1 MTGCELM
8 QDRLK
13 KLYPKVSEE
22 YIKKAVDHINESE
35 LLIAHSHKLE
45 EITDEE
51 LKMYYEQIIFG
62 W

>member
-1 MTGCELM
+1 MYKE
-8 QDRLK
+8 RLR
-13 KLYPKVSEE
+13 KLYPKATEE
-22 YIKKAVDHINESE
+22 YIQKAADHINESE

-62 W
+62 L

>member
-1 MTGCELM
+1 M

-22 YIKKAVDHINESE
+22 YIKKAADHINESE

-62 W
+62 L

>member
-1 MTGCELM
+1 MYKE
-8 QDRLK
+8 RLR
-13 KLYPKVSEE
+13 KLYPKVTEE

-62 W
+62 L